1 MKKLAN
7 TFPFIE
13 TETQSQPQF
22 VSGVARVSLT
32 TVQLRTLC
40 VSLKLQEILKSYT
53 PRKSIHHH
61 DMQAMATI
69 LHHANQRLNPF
80 LCLFQ
85 HKTTAESIQVLN
97 YLNQAV
103 HKRIVSTQS
112 WCSSELK
119 YEQVQILKNIIIR
132 VDRFQENQQMLVFS

>member
-22 VSGVARVSLT
+22 LSGVARVSLT
-32 TVQLRTLC
+32 TVQLQTLC

-69 LHHANQRLNPF
+69 LHRANQRLNPF

-85 HKTTAESIQVLN
+85 HKTTAESIHVLN
-97 YLNQAV
+97 YLNQTV
-103 HKRIVSTQS
+103 HKSTQS

>member
-7 TFPFIE
+7 TFPFFE
-13 TETQSQPQF
+13 TESQSQPQF
-22 VSGVARVSLT
+22 VSDWSGKSQPYNSQVTNS
-32 TVQLRTLC
+32 

-69 LHHANQRLNPF
+69 LHDANQRLNPF
-80 LCLFQ
+80 LCLFH

-103 HKRIVSTQS
+103 H
-112 WCSSELK
+112 
-119 YEQVQILKNIIIR
+119 
-132 VDRFQENQQMLVFS
+132 